1 MSNRFT
7 TSLRSRFNQRPTTS
21 TALANRLML
30 VWGLLVLAC
39 LGLLIKLF
47 TVQIVDGTKLSQ
59 EAQRRQQTSQRPFVP
74 RRPIVDRYGDIIAAD
89 QASYTIFAHPR
100 MFKKG
105 KDNLAKADVAAT
117 LAPILQVSSEEL
129 LAKFEKR
136 PTGILL
142 GRRLTQEVRDQIAA
156 LKNDG
161 IEIQQSLK
169 DYRRVYPQ
177 DEMAAEVLGYVDFN
191 YKAQAGVERS
201 QESLIERQMRE
212 FRISRVGGSGGTL
225 PDNATEEFLHH
236 DDLKLKLTIDMRLQ
250 RVARKALRAQINKW
264 HALRGTVIVMDS
276 QTGAIRS
283 MVTEPTFN
291 PNKFNDPKYSDPK
304 NPLGSVFRNWA
315 IADLYEPGSTFKP
328 LNVAIALENKAIT
341 PQTIF
346 NDSGAV
352 TIGPHTIRN
361 SDKRGHGAIT
371 AAEVLQYSSNVG
383 MVEMMRKLPPDLY
396 YKWLERLELGRKV
409 GIDLPF
415 EAQGTLKDRNQFLK
429 SPIEPATTAF
439 GQGLSMTPIQ
449 LVTMTGALANG
460 GKLVRPYVVEG
471 LFDSNGVRQDVDN
484 RPSPRQIFSQDN
496 TEAVLKMM
504 QSVVEKGTGGN
515 AKILGF
521 DVAGKTGTA
530 QKAAKSGGYQA
541 NAKITSFIGVL
552 PVSGPRRYVVFAAVD
567 EPKGE
572 AFGGTVAAPIVKDV
586 MDALILLEK
595 VVPVDTKKAAEPA
608 SPKP

>member
-21 TALANRLML
+21 SALANRLLL
-30 VWGLLVLAC
+30 VWGVLILAC

-47 TVQIVDGTKLSQ
+47 TIQIVDGTKLSQ
-59 EAQRRQQTSQRPFVP
+59 EAARRQQTSQRPFVP

-100 MFKKG
+100 LFKKG
-105 KDNLAKADVAAT
+105 KNNLTTADVAAT
-117 LAPILQVSSEEL
+117 LAPILQVSREEL

-161 IEIQQSLK
+161 LEIQQSLK
-169 DYRRVYPQ
+169 DYRRIYPQ

-201 QESLIERQMRE
+201 QESLIERKMRE
-212 FRISRVGGSGGTL
+212 FRISRAGGSGGTL
-225 PDNATEEFLHH
+225 PDYATEEFLHH

-250 RVARKALRAQINKW
+250 RVARKALRTQISKW

-291 PNKFNDPKYSDPK
+291 PNNFNDPKYSDPK

-328 LNVAIALENKAIT
+328 LNVAIALENRAIT
-341 PQTIF
+341 PKTIF
-346 NDSGAV
+346 NDGGSV
-352 TIGPHTIRN
+352 TIGTHTIRN
-361 SDKRGHGAIT
+361 ANKRGHGAIT
-371 AAEVLQYSSNVG
+371 AAEVLQHSSNVG
-383 MVEMMRKLPPDLY
+383 MVEMMRKLPPDVY
-396 YKWLERLELGRKV
+396 YSWLERLELGRKV

-415 EAQGTLKDRNQFLK
+415 EAQGTLKDRSQFLK

-439 GQGLSMTPIQ
+439 GQGLSMTPLQ

-530 QKAAKSGGYQA
+530 QKASKSGGYQA

-595 VVPVDTKKAAEPA
+595 VVPVDIKKAAEPA
-608 SPKP
+608 SPRP